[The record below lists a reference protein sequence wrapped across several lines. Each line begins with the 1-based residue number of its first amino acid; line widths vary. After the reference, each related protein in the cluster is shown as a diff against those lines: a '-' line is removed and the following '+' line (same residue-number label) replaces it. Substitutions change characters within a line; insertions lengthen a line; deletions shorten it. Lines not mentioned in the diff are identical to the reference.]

1 MTREEALEAM
11 RIAIE
16 SGGDPEAS
24 HYAADGI
31 LCKLLISLGY
41 QDVVDLWKDVDK
53 WYA

>member
-1 MTREEALEAM
+1 MTREEALDAM
-11 RIAIE
+11 RAAAE
-16 SGGDPEAS
+16 PGDPEAS